1 MTGFFRSFLS
11 REVVTLAVMVAVL
24 LARWLLQ
31 KAPKRLTV
39 LLWAVVCFRLLCPVS
54 IDAPV
59 SLVPKAAEQ
68 AASAVEELPE
78 STELSDLAREY
89 RSTHFLNHNNA
100 AYSAQ
105 QWGRLAFELAPYVW
119 LFGMAALALSQ
130 IVKLLRLRKTLR
142 GAREISPGVYASEKI
157 TCAFV
162 LGLFCPNIY
171 LPSSL
176 SETEFRYVL
185 LHERTHIGR
194 LDHVWKLLALLCL
207 CLHWFDPVVW
217 LCWGL
222 FGRDLELACDEA
234 STAAL
239 SNQERCDYA
248 ETLLRLSGENPAFP
262 LPAFSQPEVDT
273 RIRRVL
279 SWKRPARIICALAL
293 VLVLLLGTGLAVN
306 PYVKESIF
314 DRRYAVSQLLYS
326 SPQFDSAY
334 QGDYLGFALCDDH
347 TLYAR
352 IAGGSFR
359 ECGELR
365 EITLPDWYLRDL
377 FYDGWVDDAL
387 LKALS
392 GAQAVWLT
400 QRIEDTYPFYL
411 VLQTGKTVYL
421 AVGYGKWDTNLAG
434 IRWLFELT
442 RDTRSASSEDLERL
456 IFEMAGGYDADVP
469 IRISS
474 RYESETLPGVLI
486 ARFTGARKGIDITGA
501 AIFEDEG
508 SLFGPTLCKVSG
520 METGAHDFYSQTVT
534 LHPHAKSFSVVL
546 ASDREDLYEVRAS
559 WDGMLQR
566 KYVTYHQNVL
576 VVFEWPEKFSGAQY
590 DGTNPDIRFY
600 NHEGVELPRE

>member
-1 MTGFFRSFLS
+1 MSGFFKGFLS
-11 REVVTLAVMVAVL
+11 REIVSICVMLAVL

-31 KAPKRLTV
+31 KAPKRLMV

-68 AASAVEELPE
+68 AASAVEALPE

-89 RSTHFLNHNNA
+89 RSTHFLNHNNS

-105 QWGRLAFELAPYVW
+105 QWGRLALELAPYVW
-119 LFGMAALALSQ
+119 LFGMAALVLSQ
-130 IVKLLRLRKTLR
+130 TIKLLRLRKTLR
-142 GAREISPGVYASEKI
+142 GAREISPGVFVSEKV

-171 LPSSL
+171 LPAGL
-176 SETEFRYVL
+176 LDLEQRYVL
-185 LHERTHIGR
+185 LHERTHIRR

-234 STAAL
+234 STMAL
-239 SNQERCDYA
+239 SNPERCDYA
-248 ETLLRLSGENPAFP
+248 ETLLRLSGDNPAFP
-262 LPAFSQPEVDT
+262 LPAFSQPEPEK
-273 RIRRVL
+273 RIRRIL
-279 SWKRPARIICALAL
+279 SWKRPARIVCALAL
-293 VLVLLLGTGLAVN
+293 VLILLLGTGLAVN

-334 QGDYLGFALCDDH
+334 QGDYLSFALSDDH

-352 IAGGSFR
+352 IAGGSFL

-365 EITLPDWYLRDL
+365 KITLPDWYLRDL

-400 QRIEDTYPFYL
+400 QRMEDTYPFYL

-442 RDTRSASSEDLERL
+442 RNEQPTSSEALQSILRETMGSFDEGTPLL
-456 IFEMAGGYDADVP
+456 IT
-469 IRISS
+469 S
-474 RYESETLPGVLI
+474 RYESDTLPGVLI
-486 ARFTGARKGIDITGA
+486 ARFTATRSGTEIIGIA
-501 AIFEDEG
+501 VFENEG

-520 METGAHDFYSQTVT
+520 METGAHDFFSQTIT
-534 LHPHAKSFSVVL
+534 LHPHSKPFSVVL

-559 WDGMLQR
+559 WDGMSQR

-576 VVFEWPEKFSGAQY
+576 VVFEWPEKFSGVQY